1 MIFLLNFSLILP
13 QISLLIVFPVSL
25 GSMLCW
31 KRKIIFVASRRGMQ
45 HRRKLGP
52 AVKIKTP
59 AHPAKLL
66 WMRNKS
72 AQQRANR
79 REWESEGEREWWRR
93 NCHMFCLFSD
103 TWHSFCVLYFSQ
115 VAADI
120 PSPTYMYVCVLQ
132 ATPSTLTRRSP
143 PPPCCSCTRCVLLA
157 KFATAFCRD
166 KPKSE
171 AEEIGNLILFS
182 CPATPQHSRSPVP
195 VPLSPSFNACHFC
208 PFSAVSF
215 SPRTV
220 CAKNLIIE
228 TLSELEKWNDT
239 NENQPQSDKAVND
252 GG

>member
-1 MIFLLNFSLILP
+1 MEKELPHVLPFQRHLTLFLCF
-13 QISLLIVFPVSL
+13 VFQS
-25 GSMLCW
+25 
-31 KRKIIFVASRRGMQ
+31 SRR
-45 HRRKLGP
+45 R
-52 AVKIKTP
+52 
-59 AHPAKLL
+59 HP
-66 WMRNKS
+66 
-72 AQQRANR
+72 
-79 REWESEGEREWWRR
+79 
-93 NCHMFCLFSD
+93 F
-103 TWHSFCVLYFSQ
+103 
-115 VAADI
+115 
-120 PSPTYMYVCVLQ
+120 TYIHMYVCVLQ

-143 PPPCCSCTRCVLLA
+143 PPRCCSCTRCVLLA

-182 CPATPQHSRSPVP
+182 CPATPQHSRSPFR

>member
-1 MIFLLNFSLILP
+1 MSER
-13 QISLLIVFPVSL
+13 V
-25 GSMLCW
+25 
-31 KRKIIFVASRRGMQ
+31 
-45 HRRKLGP
+45 
-52 AVKIKTP
+52 
-59 AHPAKLL
+59 
-66 WMRNKS
+66 
-72 AQQRANR
+72 
-79 REWESEGEREWWRR
+79 RERESEGEGTAT
-93 NCHMFCLFSD
+93 CFAFLATLDTLFVFCIL
-103 TWHSFCVLYFSQ
+103 VK
-115 VAADI
+115 
-120 PSPTYMYVCVLQ
+120 SPPTSLTYICMCVLQ

-143 PPPCCSCTRCVLLA
+143 PPRCCSCTRCVLLA

-166 KPKSE
+166 KTKSE

-182 CPATPQHSRSPVP
+182 CPATPQHSRSPFP

-228 TLSELEKWNDT
+228 TLSELENWNDT

>member
-31 KRKIIFVASRRGMQ
+31 KRKITFVASKREMQ

-79 REWESEGEREWWRR
+79 REWESEGEREWGRR

-120 PSPTYMYVCVLQ
+120 PSPTYVCVCVASHPQ
-132 ATPSTLTRRSP
+132 HTDCRP
-143 PPPCCSCTRCVLLA
+143 PPPRCCSCTRCVLLA

-182 CPATPQHSRSPVP
+182 CPATPQHSRSAFPSLLLSTPVTF
-195 VPLSPSFNACHFC
+195 VLFLRCHLA
-208 PFSAVSF
+208 PERSVQ
-215 SPRTV
+215 
-220 CAKNLIIE
+220 KI
-228 TLSELEKWNDT
+228 
-239 NENQPQSDKAVND
+239 
-252 GG
+252 